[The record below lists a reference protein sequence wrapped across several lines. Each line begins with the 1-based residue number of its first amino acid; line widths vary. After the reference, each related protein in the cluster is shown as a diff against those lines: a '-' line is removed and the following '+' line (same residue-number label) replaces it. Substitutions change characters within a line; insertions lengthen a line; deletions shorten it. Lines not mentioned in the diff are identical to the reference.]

1 MIDRLKNRFYQSGQ
15 ALLNILEYKI
25 INLKLI
31 NNDYIQYI
39 NELNNLFEQH
49 KFESNKLKRIP
60 FDEETKLLFA
70 VNELDRI
77 GINSPPIYSYKTFDD
92 LIKELNKRHDFF
104 EKAEI
109 LRSKTT
115 VINDSNV
122 NNINKNKP
130 NNNKN
135 YNNTNKIRNEYY
147 CHICKTKGHTTDHC
161 KYNLLIRENN
171 KSDDNDKN
179 YKNNNYKNKN
189 YYKRYNNKNN
199 YYSGNI
205 INKNNDKSNNN
216 NNNFFEN
223 NNENENEVYIDFT
236 GNISVIQ
243 NCNYT
248 TINNNNS
255 THWIIDSGT
264 GIILTNNI
272 NNLSN
277 INKVNNKNIIY
288 PNGDLE
294 KVENVVTYN
303 GKFKNN
309 DFI

>member
-1 MIDRLKNRFYQSGQ
+1 MLFNPLIIYSLEKSNKEYLRGCKTAYSMIDRLKKRFYQIWLCT
-15 ALLNILEYKI
+15 LLNILEYKI

-92 LIKELNKRHDFF
+92 LIKELSKKHDFF

-115 VINDSNV
+115 VVNDSNV

-135 YNNTNKIRNEYY
+135 YNNSNKIRNEYY
-147 CHICKTKGHTTDHC
+147 CHICKTKGHSTDHS
-161 KYNLLIRENN
+161 LSIL
-171 KSDDNDKN
+171 
-179 YKNNNYKNKN
+179 
-189 YYKRYNNKNN
+189 
-199 YYSGNI
+199 NI
-205 INKNNDKSNNN
+205 IMIKIVANAKSLN
-216 NNNFFEN
+216 
-223 NNENENEVYIDFT
+223 
-236 GNISVIQ
+236 
-243 NCNYT
+243 
-248 TINNNNS
+248 
-255 THWIIDSGT
+255 
-264 GIILTNNI
+264 
-272 NNLSN
+272 
-277 INKVNNKNIIY
+277 
-288 PNGDLE
+288 
-294 KVENVVTYN
+294 
-303 GKFKNN
+303 
-309 DFI
+309 